1 MLYESTIFK
10 NEYALSFEYLPE
22 LLPHREQEIKLL
34 AKNIEPASKN
44 RKPQNT
50 FIFGPPG
57 IGKTAV
63 TKFVFREFEENYSNV
78 KTIYINCWDFNTSVS
93 IISKICLDLGVFVQ
107 RRGWAKDEILNR
119 LLGFLNKNNKAIIVA
134 LDEVDQ
140 LIFKDSNALY
150 DLLRINQYTKVPF
163 GVVFISNDPLVFSNV
178 EPRIKSSLAIDEIEF
193 KPYNLEEMKD
203 ILKERASLAFY
214 SFDNAIITLAANHAI
229 KKGGDVRA
237 GLEVLLRAGRLAE
250 EKNDNKVK
258 VEHAKKVLKKITK
271 VKPKILKEKIT
282 DHEKTI
288 LKILTKDGM
297 NFKELY
303 KKYAEIVE
311 KPLTEKMVKNYLKHL
326 EKIKLIEYLKTKK
339 LFRKT

>member
-1 MLYESTIFK
+1 
-10 NEYALSFEYLPE
+10 LPE

-50 FIFGPPG
+50 FVFGPPG

-63 TKFVFREFEENYSNV
+63 TRFVFREFEETYSNV

-93 IISKICLDLGVFVQ
+93 VISKICLDLDIFVQ

-119 LLGFLNKNNKAIIVA
+119 LVEFLNKNNKSIIVA

-163 GVVFISNDPLVFSNV
+163 GVIFISNDSLVFSNV

-214 SFDNAIITLAANHAI
+214 SFDSAIISLAANHAV

-237 GLEVLLRAGRLAE
+237 GLEVLLKAGRVAE
-250 EKNDNKVK
+250 EKSDNKVK
-258 VEHAKKVLKKITK
+258 VEHVKKVLRKITK

-282 DHEKTI
+282 KHEKTI

-297 NFKELY
+297 KFKELY
-303 KKYAEIVE
+303 KKYTESVE
-311 KPLTEKMVKNYLKHL
+311 NPLTEKMVKNYLKHL

-339 LFRKT
+339 IFRKI